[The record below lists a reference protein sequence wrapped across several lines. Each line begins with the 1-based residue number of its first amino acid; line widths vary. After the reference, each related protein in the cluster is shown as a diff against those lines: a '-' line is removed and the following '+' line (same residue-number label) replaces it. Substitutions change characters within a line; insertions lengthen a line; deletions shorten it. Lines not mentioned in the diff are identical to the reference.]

1 MISAYDWLKS
11 IRTLQEEISNDTA
24 MIWDALVE
32 NDYKL
37 ALRTAHDLRAQGEG
51 ISRLADTIERL
62 TFGEMRISQGKIE
75 QQSKRRR
82 R

>member
-24 MIWDALVE
+24 TIWDALVE

-37 ALRTAHDLRAQGEG
+37 ALRTVHDLRVQGEG